1 MSTDSDHRSPT
12 STYGSALTDVRLGAE
27 AAEVLRMN
35 DMGGWT
41 KAAPLLYPHQ
51 WSWDSAFVAIG
62 WAQVDVRRAMTEQQ
76 RLFEAQWANGM
87 VPQIVFNPLAGPE
100 SYFPDPARW
109 AVEVSPS
116 APVGVAETSGICQPP
131 VHAIA
136 VSRIWEVARGTE
148 AEEDVRRELRALFPK
163 LMAWH
168 RYLAEDR
175 DPSGSGLVTTY
186 HPWEGIDN
194 SPRWD
199 AVLERLEV
207 GDLPPY
213 VRRDLSHVAD
223 AGQRPSNLAYD
234 RFLWLLELLKRHRYD
249 DAAIHE
255 SYPFLVKDVFLT
267 SVLVMANRALLAV
280 ADAVGATSQARET
293 IRGWIDRGR
302 AGIAA
307 TVDPATGMTYDVDM
321 GTGRP
326 IEIATFAG
334 MCTLLDAGAPAA
346 RRAQALA
353 LFDSEAFAGHPD
365 LRWAMLP
372 STSPTEAC
380 FDPRNYWR
388 GPVWPIVNWLYWKGL
403 QEGGELE
410 RAAELRE
417 ASLDSLRHVGFA
429 EYFHPQTGEALGS
442 AMQSWTAAVALDWL
456 AS

>member
-1 MSTDSDHRSPT
+1 MSTETGHPT
-12 STYGSALTDVRLGAE
+12 SHGTTLTDTALGDL
-27 AAEVLRMN
+27 AADVLRAN

-87 VPQIVFNPLAGPE
+87 VPQIVFNPLAGPD

-109 AVEVSPS
+109 AVEVSPD

-136 VSRIWEVARGTE
+136 VARIWEVAAGTE
-148 AEEDVRRELRALFPK
+148 AEADVRAEIRTLFPK

-168 RYLAEDR
+168 RYLAEHR

-207 GDLPPY
+207 GDVPAY

-223 AGQRPSNLAYD
+223 AGQRPSNDAYD

-249 DAAIHE
+249 DAAIHR

-267 SVLVMANRALLAV
+267 SVLVMANQALLGL
-280 ADAVGATSQARET
+280 ADAVGATSSARAE
-293 IRGWIDRGR
+293 IESWIARGR
-302 AGIAA
+302 SGIAS
-307 TVDPATGMTYDVDM
+307 TVDTETGLAYDLDL
-321 GTGRP
+321 GTGTP
-326 IEIATFAG
+326 VEIRTFAG
-334 MCTLLDAGAPAA
+334 LCPLLDAESGD
-346 RRAQALA
+346 RDRALKN
-353 LFDSEAFAGHPD
+353 LDSEAFAGHPD
-365 LRWAMLP
+365 LRWAMVP
-372 STSPTEAC
+372 STSPLEEC

-388 GPVWPIVNWLYWKGL
+388 GPVWPIVNWLYWRGL
-403 QEGGELE
+403 RDGGDLV
-410 RAAELRE
+410 RADALRE

-429 EYFHPQTGEALGS
+429 EYFHPVTGEALGS